1 MAMNIGKSTCDAI
14 MIIRKFF
21 VIDAHQMKN
30 RGVEVIYGNRIVC
43 NLVAYFIRGAI
54 LRTSLDPCSCKP
66 ASKSM
71 LVMIPA
77 QRLRASVALG
87 ERRATK
93 LG

>member
-1 MAMNIGKSTCDAI
+1 MAMNIGKPARDAI

-30 RGVEVIYGNRIVC
+30 SGVEVINGNRIVC
-43 NLVAYFIRGAI
+43 NLVAYFIRGA
-54 LRTSLDPCSCKP
+54 LSRTCLDPRTCKP

-77 QRLRASVALG
+77 QRLRASVAL
-87 ERRATK
+87 RKRSATK